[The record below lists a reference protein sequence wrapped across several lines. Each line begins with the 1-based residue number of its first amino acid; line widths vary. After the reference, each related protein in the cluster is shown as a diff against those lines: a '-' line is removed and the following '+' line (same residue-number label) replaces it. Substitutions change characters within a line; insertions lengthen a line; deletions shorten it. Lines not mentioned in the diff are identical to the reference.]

1 MSAIKQER
9 GFTLIELMI
18 ALLLGLIVTGIAI
31 SMYVSTLGITRQ
43 TVTSVRL
50 SQELRTVMDMMV
62 RDIRRSGYWAGT
74 VIANNPHA
82 GVVSGGLPVN
92 VFTSPNSSDSNSCV
106 VLSYDYDADGSATIE
121 HLMGYRMDDAQS
133 AVEVL
138 WASSSTLTGGVNC
151 SVLPGNWQN
160 LTDESTTVI
169 TQLLFERLPSAASFA
184 SAAAR
189 SIRIT
194 LRGESASDNR
204 LVKELIEEV
213 RVRNDL

>member
-1 MSAIKQER
+1 MLKMRREA
-9 GFTLIELMI
+9 GFTLIEMMI

-31 SMYVSTLGITRQ
+31 SMYVSTLGITKQ

-62 RDIRRSGYWAGT
+62 RDIRRAGYWAGD

-82 GVVSGGLPVN
+82 VVSGGLPVN
-92 VFTSPNSSDSNSCV
+92 VFQSPNAAAADSCV
-106 VLSYDYDADGSATIE
+106 VLSYDYDSDGSATIE
-121 HLMGYRMDDAQS
+121 HLMGYRLDDTQNAI
-133 AVEVL
+133 EVL
-138 WASSSTLTGGVNC
+138 WASSSTLTGGVDC

-160 LTDESTTVI
+160 LTDQNSTVI
-169 TQLLFERLPSAASFA
+169 TELLFERQPSAAAFA
-184 SAAAR
+184 SAASR

-194 LRGESASDNR
+194 LKGESASDSR

>member
-1 MSAIKQER
+1 MLRMKRQA

-18 ALLLGLIVTGIAI
+18 ALLLGLIVTAIAI

-50 SQELRTVMDMMV
+50 SQEMRTVMDMMV
-62 RDIRRSGYWAGT
+62 RDIRRSGYWAGGSLT
-74 VIANNPHA
+74 GNPHA
-82 GVVSGGLPVN
+82 AVVSGGLPVN
-92 VFTSPNSSDSNSCV
+92 VFTSPKSSDSDSCV
-106 VLSYDYDADGSATIE
+106 VLSYDYDADGAATIE
-121 HLMGYRMDDAQS
+121 HLMGYRMDDAQG

-138 WASSSTLTGGVNC
+138 WASSSTLTGDVDC
-151 SVLPGNWQN
+151 SVLPSNWQN
-160 LTDESTTVI
+160 LTDNSTTVI
-169 TQLLFERLPSAASFA
+169 TQLLFQRLPSAASFA

-194 LRGESASDNR
+194 LRGESSSDDR

-213 RVRNDL
+213 RVRNDI

>member
-1 MSAIKQER
+1 MSINKQG
-9 GFTLIELMI
+9 GFSLIELMI

-74 VIANNPHA
+74 SITGNPYDDA
-82 GVVSGGLPVN
+82 VSGGLPVN
-92 VFTSPNSSDSNSCV
+92 VFNYISASAANCV
-106 VLSYDYDADGSATIE
+106 VLAYDYDSTGSSNIE
-121 HLMGYRMDDAQS
+121 HLIGYREDTTDN

-138 WASSSTLTGGVNC
+138 WKTSGISSGADCTVSG
-151 SVLPGNWQN
+151 WQN
-160 LTDESTTVI
+160 ITDENTTTI
-169 TQLLFERLPSAASFA
+169 TGLTFEPLPSAASFA
-184 SAAAR
+184 TASAR

-194 LRGESASDNR
+194 LRGQSVSDSR

-213 RVRNDL
+213 RVRNGN

>member
-1 MSAIKQER
+1 MLKMRRET
-9 GFTLIELMI
+9 GFTLIEMMI

-31 SMYVSTLGITRQ
+31 SMYVSTLGITKQ

-62 RDIRRSGYWAGT
+62 RDIRRAGYWAGGT
-74 VIANNPHA
+74 LTGNPH

-92 VFTSPNSSDSNSCV
+92 VFTSPKSSDSNSCV

-121 HLMGYRMDDAQS
+121 HLMGYRLDDAQN

-138 WASSSTLTGGVNC
+138 WTSSSTLTGGVDC
-151 SVLPGNWQN
+151 SVLPGNWEN
-160 LTDESTTVI
+160 LTDDSTTVI
-169 TQLLFERLPSAASFA
+169 TELLFERLPSAASFA

-194 LRGESASDNR
+194 LRGESASDDR